1 MGAAEAH
8 TLVGNWPT
16 IRRERGERWREEHPP
31 IYGQPGYYQSPQW
44 QQQRPEHH
52 HHHHMRREEWER
64 LHPGE
69 DWFDRERRR
78 REWERANPGV
88 PFVGAEALVGA
99 WYQMVGNPSIPGPH
113 NPLNKGPYGDP
124 HGARGWFSQGHI
136 VGANPMVAAAE
147 AYGISPR
154 AVMVPAPTAEQAQ
167 RQTLPMNTG
176 GAVVT
181 TTVAALITSRPQ
193 RQAFRPERIFV
204 SNASSPTSTLG
215 AGGAADWLINDISI
229 GNRSQYVQAGSLPGD
244 IFQSTAIDSFVT
256 FETAQTAM
264 DVTMSVTYNGTGT
277 TGEVNGLPFWGSIHG
292 TAAV

>member
-1 MGAAEAH
+1 MG
-8 TLVGNWPT
+8 LD
-16 IRRERGERWREEHPP
+16 
-31 IYGQPGYYQSPQW
+31 PQV
-44 QQQRPEHH
+44 
-52 HHHHMRREEWER
+52 
-64 LHPGE
+64 
-69 DWFDRERRR
+69 
-78 REWERANPGV
+78 A
-88 PFVGAEALVGA
+88 GA
-99 WYQMVGNPSIPGPH
+99 WQT
-113 NPLNKGPYGDP
+113 
-124 HGARGWFSQGHI
+124 I
-136 VGANPMVAAAE
+136 VGAFQAQRGYPLMGNWQNIVGQTPPPSLSPPPAMPHPHHAHHHFANPMLAAAQ
-147 AYGISPR
+147 AYGIHPR

>member
-1 MGAAEAH
+1 MSNVYLGREEARA
-8 TLVGNWPT
+8 LVGRYFDDRRFGRFQQPQIYQGNQPGFGGGMNPFEA
-16 IRRERGERWREEHPP
+16 RRERHEHREMH
-31 IYGQPGYYQSPQW
+31 
-44 QQQRPEHH
+44 
-52 HHHHMRREEWER
+52 REEWER

-69 DWFDRERRR
+69 DWFERERRR
-78 REWERANPGV
+78 MEWERRNPGV

-99 WYQMVGNPSIPGPH
+99 LAN
-113 NPLNKGPYGDP
+113 
-124 HGARGWFSQGHI
+124 
-136 VGANPMVAAAE
+136 ANPMVTAAQH
-147 AYGISPR
+147 YGIAPK
-154 AVMVPAPTAEQAQ
+154 AVMVPYPMAEQAQ

-176 GAVVT
+176 GSVVT

-193 RQAFRPERIFV
+193 RQAFRPERVFV

-215 AGGAADWLINDISI
+215 AGGAADWLLNDISI

-244 IFQSTAIDSFVT
+244 IFQSTAIDSYVT

>member
-1 MGAAEAH
+1 MSNVYLGAAEARE
-8 TLVGNWPT
+8 LVGRYFGEPR
-16 IRRERGERWREEHPP
+16 IYRGNQPGYGGGFNPNVHREEHH
-31 IYGQPGYYQSPQW
+31 
-44 QQQRPEHH
+44 EMH
-52 HHHHMRREEWER
+52 RERWER
-64 LHPGE
+64 EHPGE
-69 DWFDRERRR
+69 NWFERERRR
-78 REWERANPGV
+78 HEWERRNPGV

-99 WYQMVGNPSIPGPH
+99 AQK
-113 NPLNKGPYGDP
+113 LN
-124 HGARGWFSQGHI
+124 A
-136 VGANPMVAAAE
+136 MAAA
-147 AYGISPR
+147 AAQYGIAPR
-154 AVMVPAPTAEQAQ
+154 AIMVPAPPAEQAQ

-176 GAVVT
+176 GSVVT

-193 RQAFRPERIFV
+193 RQAFRPERVFV

-215 AGGAADWLINDISI
+215 AGGAADWLLNDISI

-244 IFQSTAIDSFVT
+244 IFQSTAIDSYVT

>member
-1 MGAAEAH
+1 MAGYPLMGA
-8 TLVGNWPT
+8 
-16 IRRERGERWREEHPP
+16 
-31 IYGQPGYYQSPQW
+31 GYP
-44 QQQRPEHH
+44 
-52 HHHHMRREEWER
+52 
-64 LHPGE
+64 
-69 DWFDRERRR
+69 
-78 REWERANPGV
+78 
-88 PFVGAEALVGA
+88 LVGA
-99 WYQMVGNPSIPGPH
+99 GNLPPQVAGAWQTILGAYQEIAGDPAVGQWYQMVGADGAPGPN
-113 NPLNKGPYGDP
+113 NPVNRGVYGDP
-124 HGARGWFSQGHI
+124 NGAGAAHLRHHHGHHGH
-136 VGANPMVAAAE
+136 GGYANPMAAAAA

-154 AVMVPAPTAEQAQ
+154 AVLVPSPPAEQAQ

-193 RQAFRPERIFV
+193 RQAFRPERVFV

-215 AGGAADWLINDISI
+215 ADWLLNDISI

-244 IFQSTAIDSFVT
+244 IFQSTAIDSYVT

-277 TGEVNGLPFWGSIHG
+277 TSEVNGLPFWGSIHG

>member
-1 MGAAEAH
+1 MSTYLGAQQAH
-8 TLVGNWPT
+8 ALIGRYRDFG
-16 IRRERGERWREEHPP
+16 RRERWGRERFATYQPP
-31 IYGQPGYYQSPQW
+31 IYGQQPGVTYATPPPVTVDPAW
-44 QQQRPEHH
+44 ADPNHPHH
-52 HHHHMRREEWER
+52 HHWRE
-64 LHPGE
+64 
-69 DWFDRERRR
+69 RERRR
-78 REWERANPGV
+78 REWERLHPGI

-99 WYQMVGNPSIPGPH
+99 WNQIIGPSGGSGPN
-113 NPLNKGPYGDP
+113 NPLSRGPYGDP
-124 HGARGWFSQGHI
+124 HGSHPH
-136 VGANPMVAAAE
+136 VGAVPNPMMAAAE
-147 AYGISPR
+147 AYGIAPR
-154 AVMVPAPTAEQAQ
+154 AVMVPYPTAEQAQ

-193 RQAFRPERIFV
+193 RQAFRPERVFV
-204 SNASSPTSTLG
+204 SQASSPSSTLG

-244 IFQSTAIDSFVT
+244 IFQSTAIDSYVT